1 MKRLVGALA
10 LALGFTTAQAADVAI
25 KLPAEAQEA
34 LPKSAQDYGS
44 FRWLWA
50 NAEQAAELKQLPGA
64 RLLPEARLVQLG
76 PSRFDPTEARGDAL
90 LGANGAGLHV
100 VQFFAPL
107 RAEWTRSLE
116 EGGVRVLQY
125 LPHNAVLVWASP
137 AALDARRSSEVRGVA
152 PVLSEDKRDL
162 TLAQA
167 APVSSRGIKVFYYA
181 DGNAEAAARA
191 LVEAGGILLDNE
203 PAQPDRQFWIATLEL
218 SAAKLPEVLAL
229 PFVVNVGFEAER
241 QLDDEQANQ
250 IMGPNFATPSTL
262 QLGYAGFLSSE
273 LGVTGQGVTW
283 SVVDTGSD
291 RSHPDLAPAWAGGV
305 TQGCPLGDDGPG
317 DDGFSTTS
325 SGHGTHVAGAVL
337 GRGVGDG
344 PGPAA
349 ETDANGF
356 LYGQGVA
363 PGAQLWSAR
372 LVCSGN
378 TLTDSSVT
386 RLAVEAGASGSNN
399 SWNNG
404 AARSGYTASART
416 YDILVRD
423 GNFDT
428 PGITEAFSVF
438 FSAGNAGASGLTAPH
453 EAKNIVSVANT
464 GTPRSTTGPNLV
476 NSGSSRGPAVDGR
489 ILPVLSA
496 PGTQTAAARNALGGS
511 CSTAVAGTNGLY
523 ALCNGTSMSTPRA
536 SGAAALVIEW
546 YRNKFGVTPSPAM
559 IKGMLVNGA
568 RDLPG
573 SQPGA
578 NLTDGSRPIPNN
590 DEGWGIINLRA
601 TMGPNVRGLYRDQD
615 MVLTQT
621 GQSRTMTVR
630 AVDPAQ
636 PLRITLAW
644 TDAPGAVSANPALVN
659 NLDLVVEVGG
669 NTYLG
674 NVFAN
679 GLSTTGGTA
688 DTLANLENVYVANPG
703 TGLATIRVLG
713 TAINA
718 DALTGNGS
726 PTTPR
731 QDFAL
736 ICTNCRTGAELFED
750 GFEAQ

>member
-1 MKRLVGALA
+1 MKQLVGALA
-10 LALGFTTAQAADVAI
+10 LALGFTTAQAGDVAI
-25 KLPAEAQEA
+25 KLPAEAQVA

-90 LGANGAGLHV
+90 LGAGGAGLHV

-152 PVLSEDKRDL
+152 PVLPEDKRDL

-191 LVEAGGILLDNE
+191 LVAAGGILLDNE

-250 IMGPNFATPSTL
+250 IMGPNFATPTTL
-262 QLGYAGFLSSE
+262 QLGYAGFLSNE

-283 SVVDTGSD
+283 SVVDTGAD
-291 RSHPDLAPAWAGGV
+291 RTHPDLAPAWVGGV
-305 TQGCPLGDDGPG
+305 TQGCTLGDDGQG
-317 DDGFSTTS
+317 DDASGG
-325 SGHGTHVAGAVL
+325 GHGTHVAGAVV

-378 TLTDSSVT
+378 TLTDTTVT
-386 RLAVEAGASGSNN
+386 RLAIEAGASGSNN

-428 PGITEAFSVF
+428 AGITEAFSVF

-464 GTPRSTTGPNLV
+464 GTPRSATGPNLV

-546 YRNKFGVTPSPAM
+546 YRNKFGQTPSPAM

-573 SQPGA
+573 SQPGNA
-578 NLTDGSRPIPNN
+578 SLTDGSRPIPNN
-590 DEGWGIINLRA
+590 DEGWGIIDLRS
-601 TMGPNVRGLYRDQD
+601 TLGPNVRGLYRDQD
-615 MVLTQT
+615 FVLTQT
-621 GQSRTMTVR
+621 GQSRTLTVR

-636 PLRITLAW
+636 PLKVTLAW
-644 TDAPGAVSANPALVN
+644 TDAPGAAGANPALVN

-669 NTYLG
+669 NTYRG

-688 DTLANLENVYVANPG
+688 DTLANLENVYVGNPG
-703 TGLATIRVLG
+703 SGLATIRVLG

-718 DALTGNGS
+718 DALSGNGS
-726 PTTPR
+726 PTAPR

-736 ICTNCRTGAELFED
+736 ICTNCRVGAEMFEN
-750 GFEAQ
+750 GFEAE

>member
-1 MKRLVGALA
+1 MKRLFGVIALA
-10 LALGFTTAQAADVAI
+10 MGVTTAMAADVAV
-25 KLPAEAQEA
+25 KVPAGTEVA
-34 LPKSAQDYGS
+34 LLKSAQDYGS

-50 NAEQAAELKQLPGA
+50 NAEQAAELQQLPGT

-76 PSRFDPTEARGDAL
+76 PSRFDPTESRGDAVL
-90 LGANGAGLHV
+90 NANGAGLHV
-100 VQFFAPL
+100 VQFSAPL
-107 RAEWTRSLE
+107 RAEWTRALE
-116 EGGVRVLQY
+116 DGGVQVLQY
-125 LPHNAVLVWASP
+125 LPHNAVLVWAQP
-137 AALDARRSSEVRGVA
+137 AAIEARRASEVRGVA
-152 PVLSEDKRDL
+152 PVLAEDKRDP

-167 APVSSRGIKVFYYA
+167 TPVRSRGIKVFYYA
-181 DGNAEAAARA
+181 DGDANAAARA

-203 PAQPDRQFWIATLEL
+203 PAQPDRKFWIATIEL
-218 SAAKLPEVLAL
+218 AAARLPEVLAL

-250 IMGPNFATPSTL
+250 ILAPNFATPTTL
-262 QLGYAGFLSSE
+262 QLGYAGFLSNE

-291 RSHPDLAPAWAGGV
+291 ASHPDLAPAWAGGV
-305 TQGCPLGDDGPG
+305 TQGCSLGNDGQGDDASGG
-317 DDGFSTTS
+317 
-325 SGHGTHVAGAVL
+325 GHGTHVAGAVL

-349 ETDANGF
+349 EADANGF

-363 PGAQLWSAR
+363 PGARLWSAR
-372 LVCSGN
+372 LICSGN

-386 RLAVEAGASGSNN
+386 RLAVEAGVSGSNN

-416 YDILVRD
+416 YDILARD

-428 PGITEAFSVF
+428 QGITEPFAVF

-464 GTPRSTTGPNLV
+464 GTPRSATTGLNLV

-489 ILPVLSA
+489 ILPTLA
-496 PGTQTAAARNALGGS
+496 ATGTNTAAARNALGGS
-511 CSTAVAGTNGLY
+511 CSTAIAGTNNLY

-546 YRNKFGVTPSPAM
+546 FRNRFGATPSPAM
-559 IKGMLVNGA
+559 IKAMLVNGA
-568 RDLPG
+568 RDIPG
-573 SQPGA
+573 SQPGSST
-578 NLTDGSRPIPNN
+578 LTDGSRPIPNN
-590 DEGWGIINLRA
+590 DEGWGVIDLRA
-601 TMGPNVRGLYRDQD
+601 TLGPNVRGLYRDQTV
-615 MVLTQT
+615 VLTQT
-621 GQSRTMTVR
+621 GETRELAVR
-630 AVDPAQ
+630 AVDPGR
-636 PLRITLAW
+636 PLKITLAW
-644 TDAPGAVSANPALVN
+644 TDAPGAVGANPALVN
-659 NLDLVVEVGG
+659 NLDLTVELGG
-669 NTYLG
+669 NTYRG

-679 GLSTTGGTA
+679 GVSATGGTA

-703 TGLATIRVLG
+703 TGLATIRVIG

-718 DALTGNGS
+718 DALSGNGT

-731 QDFAL
+731 QDYAL
-736 ICTNCRTGAELFED
+736 VCTNCRLNADLFD
-750 GFEAQ
+750 NGFEAQ